1 MRNGDNKM
9 SMYSEHE
16 LLSLITYIE
25 NKCRESGTYEGCLKV
40 ISLIKAR
47 IEELATNG
55 LIHKLLTK

>member
-1 MRNGDNKM
+1 M

-55 LIHKLLTK
+55 LIHKLLTNR